1 MLEDASSDI
10 LLIEDSDD
18 HAELVRRAF
27 ARSRDN
33 FNLIRAAS
41 CKEAT
46 EVLKDILPIVIITDY
61 LLPDGN
67 GLNFYKH
74 QLKSNYPDVPV
85 LLLTSQGDELV
96 AVDAL
101 KSGMTD
107 YLVKSD
113 QVLISLPDLCR
124 VIIRETDQK
133 LENRKYLEALRK
145 SEARYRDILH
155 AATDGFWLA
164 DIDNRLMEVNES
176 YCHMSG
182 YSEQELL
189 AMTIADLE
197 ANMTSDDVIRQTEQ
211 IIAQGDA
218 RFTSRHRRRDGTVFD
233 VEVSVKYQ
241 RIDDGKMVVFIRDI
255 TERRQAEEE
264 RELLEQQFQHA
275 QKLESLGVLSGGIA
289 HDFNNILAAI
299 IGYCGLTRINYESA
313 ERNIP
318 EIEKAAE
325 RAADLCRQMLAYA
338 GKAHLTRT
346 RIDMGSMVDDIVN
359 MLKSTL
365 PRNTVINTDLSAE
378 IPLIEGDASQLRQV
392 VMNLIIN
399 ASEAIGTDQGSVDVS
414 LSRIVVIAGREYE
427 DYHGKVIPP
436 GEYVCLEVTDN
447 GCGMDEATK
456 WRIFEPF
463 YTTKFTG
470 RGLGMSA
477 VLGIIKSHAGALQL
491 FSQPGLGSTFKV
503 YLPVPASGTDANEI
517 LTASEPATNWQGSGT
532 ILLAED
538 EEPIRD
544 IAKTFLEMFGFTV
557 LEAVNGKEALE
568 IYKKSAAEIT
578 LVVTDMGMPVMDGGQ
593 LFNELKKL
601 NPELPI
607 IVSSGYGDVEVVAR
621 IGSDN
626 IAGLISKPYNPDQ
639 LREVLKS
646 VVKGTEFSQPHLSQN
661 YSSNS

>member
-1 MLEDASSDI
+1 MSEEASFDI

-41 CKEAT
+41 CKEAS

-74 QLKSNYPDVPV
+74 QLKSSYPNVPV
-85 LLLTSQGDELV
+85 LLLTSQGDETV

-124 VIIRETDQK
+124 AIIRETDQK
-133 LENRKYLEALRK
+133 LENRKHVEALRE
-145 SEARYRDILH
+145 SEERYRDILH
-155 AATDGFWLA
+155 AALDGFWLV
-164 DIDNRLMEVNES
+164 DRENRLIEVNES
-176 YCHMSG
+176 YCRMSG

-189 AMTIADLE
+189 TMTIADLE
-197 ANMTSDDVIRQTEQ
+197 ASMTSNDIIRQAEQ
-211 IIAQGDA
+211 IIAQGYV
-218 RFTSRHRRRDGTVFD
+218 RFTSSHRRKDGSIFD

-241 RIDDGKMVVFIRDI
+241 QIDDGKMVAFIRDI
-255 TERRQAEEE
+255 TESKQAEEE
-264 RELLEQQFQHA
+264 KQLLEQQFQHS

-289 HDFNNILAAI
+289 HDFNNILAVI
-299 IGYCGLTRINYESA
+299 MGYCCLTRINYETA
-313 ERNIP
+313 EKYIP

-325 RAADLCRQMLAYA
+325 RAAGLCRQMLAYA
-338 GKAHLTRT
+338 GKAPLTKT
-346 RIDMGSMVDDIVN
+346 RVDMVTEVDDIVN

-365 PRNTVINTDLSAE
+365 PQNTAIKSYLAPKTPHV
-378 IPLIEGDASQLRQV
+378 EGDASQLRQV

-399 ASEAIGTDQGSVDVS
+399 ASEAIGSEQGEVDVT
-414 LSRIVVIAGREYE
+414 LVMIKVMAGKAYE
-427 DYHGKVIPP
+427 DYHGKAISP
-436 GEYVCLEVTDN
+436 GDYVCLEVTDN

-463 YTTKFTG
+463 FSTKFTG

-477 VLGIIKSHAGALQL
+477 VLGIIKSHGGALQL
-491 FSQPGLGSTFKV
+491 FSQLGCGTTFKV
-503 YLPVPASGTDANEI
+503 YLPA
-517 LTASEPATNWQGSGT
+517 LTEEPLENGEQTVSAPVAPWQGSGT
-532 ILLAED
+532 VLLAED
-538 EEPIRD
+538 EESIRE
-544 IAKTFLEMFGFTV
+544 IAKTFLEMFGFNV

-568 IYKKSAAEIT
+568 IYQKRASEISIV
-578 LVVTDMGMPVMDGGQ
+578 LTDMGMPLMDGYE
-593 LFNELKKL
+593 LFSELKKL

-607 IVSSGYGDVEVVAR
+607 IISSGYGDAEVTAR

-626 IAGLISKPYNPDQ
+626 IAGLVSKPYNPNQ
-639 LREVLKS
+639 LQEVLKLVQS
-646 VVKGTEFSQPHLSQN
+646 PLQPAKTSQLDE
-661 YSSNS
+661 

>member
-46 EVLKDILPIVIITDY
+46 EVLKGILPIVIITDY
-61 LLPDGN
+61 LLPDGS
-67 GLNFYKH
+67 GLNYYKN
-74 QLKSNYPDVPV
+74 QLKSNFPDVPV

-218 RFTSRHRRRDGTVFD
+218 RFTSRHRRKDGTVFD

-299 IGYCGLTRINYESA
+299 IGYCGLTRMNYESA

-318 EIEKAAE
+318 EIEKSAE

-338 GKAHLTRT
+338 GKAQLTKT
-346 RIDMGSMVDDIVN
+346 RVNMATKVDDIVN

-365 PRNTVINTDLSAE
+365 PRNTVIKTDLSAK

-399 ASEAIGTDQGSVDVS
+399 ASEAIGTEQGEVDVS
-414 LSRIVVIAGREYE
+414 LSRITVIAGREYE

-491 FSQPGLGSTFKV
+491 FSQPGLGTTFKV
-503 YLPVPASGTDANEI
+503 YLPVPAGGADGDEVQ
-517 LTASEPATNWQGSGT
+517 TASEPVTKWLGSGT

-538 EEPIRD
+538 EESIRD
-544 IAKTFLEMFGFTV
+544 IAKAFLEMFGFTV

-568 IYKKSAAEIT
+568 IYKNNTTEIT
-578 LVVTDMGMPVMDGGQ
+578 LVVTDMGMPVMDGCQ

-646 VVKGTEFSQPHLSQN
+646 VVK
-661 YSSNS
+661 